1 MLKYSRQEGVR
12 SAYRPLTTK
21 ISFRFVNFSYF
32 RTKSLSRVVKVPVYT
47 KDWALVGKCK
57 CFALVTAVNQSDSS
71 IEQTL
76 TNQNSKPLSRVSPAN
91 WSNQKLPV
99 NYQSITRCRSCY
111 LSRPWARILGLT
123 SVELLLP
130 ILRWTLIRLP
140 ITLASHVST
149 VTSLPSLLR
158 FYTIILQ
165 VDGIDHCMLN
175 FHQVYVNYMSIY
187 LYLPR
192 MAIWVTYM

>member
-47 KDWALVGKCK
+47 KDWALVGKCN

-76 TNQNSKPLSRVSPAN
+76 TNQNPESRVKTNMLQAGST
-91 WSNQKLPV
+91 
-99 NYQSITRCRSCY
+99 SIIYTR
-111 LSRPWARILGLT
+111 
-123 SVELLLP
+123 
-130 ILRWTLIRLP
+130 
-140 ITLASHVST
+140 
-149 VTSLPSLLR
+149 
-158 FYTIILQ
+158 
-165 VDGIDHCMLN
+165 
-175 FHQVYVNYMSIY
+175 
-187 LYLPR
+187 
-192 MAIWVTYM
+192 